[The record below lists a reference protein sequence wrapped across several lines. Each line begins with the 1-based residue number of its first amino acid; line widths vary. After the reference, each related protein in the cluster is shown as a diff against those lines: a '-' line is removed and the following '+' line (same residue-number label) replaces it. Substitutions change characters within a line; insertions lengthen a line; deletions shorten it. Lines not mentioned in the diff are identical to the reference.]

1 MNHLGRFAFA
11 EARVVQHVMGLDRTG
26 GKIQNQV
33 TIIQVANLEVVQEAE
48 EILIQVAGLEVA
60 QEAEEILIQ
69 VVQTL
74 VQVAQLLLLIR
85 LLPQVQVMVHLIV
98 HHVV

>member
-1 MNHLGRFAFA
+1 MGDVDPVINVSYLNVLVG
-11 EARVVQHVMGLDRTG
+11 EMEIIVPLVVVVPVDL
-26 GKIQNQV
+26 IQI
-33 TIIQVANLEVVQEAE
+33 IIQREAD
-48 EILIQVAGLEVA
+48 LEVA
-60 QEAEEILIQ
+60 QETEEILIQ

>member
-1 MNHLGRFAFA
+1 MKENPIVGDVDPVINVSYLNVLVG
-11 EARVVQHVMGLDRTG
+11 EMEIIVPLVVVVPVDL
-26 GKIQNQV
+26 IQI
-33 TIIQVANLEVVQEAE
+33 IIQREAD
-48 EILIQVAGLEVA
+48 LEVA
-60 QEAEEILIQ
+60 QETEEILIQ